1 MTTAQAIPPTR
12 RRCCRLSASTT
23 ASLATMSG
31 RIGRPSKGDR
41 VVLYSRPHRDVRA
54 AVEASAAK
62 AGYDAVSDYVAAVL
76 ATHEGLADLAP
87 VPTRHPD
94 QKELPLATSA

>member
-1 MTTAQAIPPTR
+1 
-12 RRCCRLSASTT
+12 
-23 ASLATMSG
+23 MSG

-41 VVLYSRPHRDVRA
+41 VVLYSRPHRQVRA
-54 AVEASAAK
+54 AVEASAAR

-76 ATHEGLADLAP
+76 AQHEGLADLAP
-87 VPTRHPD
+87 APTRHPD